1 MLDYAMCKAKKERKE
16 GIEFKLDQ
24 RRSRYLNPTVVT
36 NTMLTDDLILINKEF
51 QITWHMN
58 VQFMQIFY
66 SSKNSVVTST

>member
-1 MLDYAMCKAKKERKE
+1 MCKAKKERKE

-24 RRSRYLNPTVVT
+24 RTSRYLNPTVVT